1 MWPHGCG
8 WQHLGGR
15 AGQGNAAAKQRLA
28 GLLVAGARRQLALA
42 MLADV
47 LQAIAGVPE
56 LAGIVAVTVDPDA
69 ATSLCAPASRH
80 GARRIAMVTPAR
92 SWPRTCRSRT
102 AKKFEIDKPGMHTTD
117 TVDYGIVP
125 DARSGWSSTTASKS
139 SSAARRGRPE
149 RHSPCVAK
157 QERQARQDGFRADR
171 GAAQC
176 VADWVGLG
184 AWNVGNPWLG
194 RVFARRGERWLT
206 RSFV

>member
-1 MWPHGCG
+1 MD
-8 WQHLGGR
+8 
-15 AGQGNAAAKQRLA
+15 ADGNIWAIVPVKETAAAKQRLA

-139 SSAARRGRPE
+139 IFGRTTWSSRTPLAM
-149 RHSPCVAK
+149 
-157 QERQARQDGFRADR
+157 
-171 GAAQC
+171 
-176 VADWVGLG
+176 
-184 AWNVGNPWLG
+184 
-194 RVFARRGERWLT
+194 RGETRGTGPSRWL
-206 RSFV
+206 SC

>member
-1 MWPHGCG
+1 MATSGRSCRSRKRRREATF
-8 WQHLGGR
+8 GR
-15 AGQGNAAAKQRLA
+15 AAGCRRAPATGARDARGRSPGHCWRARIGRHRRGHRRPRRCRHRSARRRAGMGRGASRWSHRRGHGRGLA
-28 GLLVAGARRQLALA
+28 DRGPPRSSKSTNPGCIRPTPSTTESSRTRGLVGARRR
-42 MLADV
+42 
-47 LQAIAGVPE
+47 QASP
-56 LAGIVAVTVDPDA
+56 
-69 ATSLCAPASRH
+69 
-80 GARRIAMVTPAR
+80 
-92 SWPRTCRSRT
+92 
-102 AKKFEIDKPGMHTTD
+102 
-117 TVDYGIVP
+117 
-125 DARSGWSSTTASKS
+125 

>member
-1 MWPHGCG
+1 M
-8 WQHLGGR
+8 
-15 AGQGNAAAKQRLA
+15 
-28 GLLVAGARRQLALA
+28 
-42 MLADV
+42 
-47 LQAIAGVPE
+47 
-56 LAGIVAVTVDPDA
+56 
-69 ATSLCAPASRH
+69 ATS
-80 GARRIAMVTPAR
+80 GR
-92 SWPRTCRSRT
+92 SCRSRKRRREAT
-102 AKKFEIDKPGMHTTD
+102 FGRAAGCRRAPATGARDARGRSPGHCWRARIGRHRRGHRRPRRCRHRSARRRAGMGRGASRWSHRRGHGRGLADRGPPRSSKSTSPGMHTTD

>member
-1 MWPHGCG
+1 MDADGDIWAVVPVKET
-8 WQHLGGR
+8 
-15 AGQGNAAAKQRLA
+15 AAAKQRLA

-69 ATSLCAPASRH
+69 ADIALRAGEQAWSEAH
-80 GARRIAMVTPAR
+80 AMVTPAR

-117 TVDYGIVP
+117 TVDYEIVP

-139 SSAARRGRPE
+139 IFGRTTWSSRTALAM
-149 RHSPCVAK
+149 
-157 QERQARQDGFRADR
+157 
-171 GAAQC
+171 
-176 VADWVGLG
+176 
-184 AWNVGNPWLG
+184 
-194 RVFARRGERWLT
+194 RGETRGTGPSRWL
-206 RSFV
+206 SC

>member
-1 MWPHGCG
+1 MDADGNIWAVVPVKETPPRSNVWQGC
-8 WQHLGGR
+8 WLQAR
-15 AGQGNAAAKQRLA
+15 AGNWRSRCSRTFSRPLLA
-28 GLLVAGARRQLALA
+28 CPNWPASSRSPSTPTL
-42 MLADV
+42 
-47 LQAIAGVPE
+47 P
-56 LAGIVAVTVDPDA
+56 
-69 ATSLCAPASRH
+69 TSLCAPASRH
-80 GARRIAMVTPAR
+80 GARRIAMVTSAR